1 MFECYVQKDYNRDI
15 DNNKGDMNLW
25 ENEME
30 KLQSLQE
37 LQLVWVKV
45 LRKLM
50 SNMEPKSVW

>member
-1 MFECYVQKDYNRDI
+1 MFECYVQKDYNKDI

-45 LRKLM
+45 LQKPM
-50 SNMEPKSVW
+50 